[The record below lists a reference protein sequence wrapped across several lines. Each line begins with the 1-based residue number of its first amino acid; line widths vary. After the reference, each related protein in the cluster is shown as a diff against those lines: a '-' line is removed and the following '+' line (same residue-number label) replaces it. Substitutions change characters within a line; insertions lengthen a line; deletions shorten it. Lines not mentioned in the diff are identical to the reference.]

1 MSRMIRPSLLDA
13 VRPAAGREAS
23 LAHLWLEVEATRLA
37 LRRHRAPELVA
48 ASRSLLEALASDV
61 VRDELADAARA
72 FAEGETERSDAERWV
87 YFAVAARATLDQAVK
102 SGAGALG
109 RELEALDEALEDTR
123 EAVLLLEPEDYKEA
137 LAATPPNTR
146 LWWGERARL
155 DNGLREI
162 DLERALVELADD
174 DRATLRPPPPQ

>member
-1 MSRMIRPSLLDA
+1 MSPPLLDA
-13 VRPAAGREAS
+13 VRPATQSREAS
-23 LAHLWLEVEATRLA
+23 LARLWLEVEATRLA
-37 LRRHRAPELVA
+37 LRPRRAPELMSA
-48 ASRSLLEALASDV
+48 ARSLLDALASDA
-61 VRDELADAARA
+61 VRTELAEAARA
-72 FAEGETERSDAERWV
+72 FAEGEAERPDAERWV

-102 SGAGALG
+102 SGAAALG
-109 RELEALDEALEDTR
+109 AALEALDDALEDAR

-155 DNGLREI
+155 DGGLLEI

-174 DRATLRPPPPQ
+174 DRATLQPPPPTA